1 MALALKMLLGGIGVI
16 SILVALVW
24 FANLGGIKA
33 RIFVNQIVKMRVSP
47 ERLTNPKTPKD
58 YGMAYTDTNIIT
70 PDGVRL
76 SAWEI
81 PAPSSS
87 DKTIIMNHALG
98 TTRYGAVEGLDG
110 VPVEYLPM
118 VKHLHDAGYNVVMYD
133 HRGQGDS
140 DGGTG
145 KTLIGTEAP
154 VGVGAT
160 ESQDVIGSLEYV
172 RSHPEFGNDQ
182 IAFLSQCMGASATFK
197 AWSEAPE
204 AFSDPKI
211 RSVVAVQPSIAYEMN
226 KRLILA
232 KANMDIVDAVLE
244 AQIEKYGFGF
254 ADNLRDVKGLTV
266 PVMFV
271 QTEADKYTFNV
282 ETGINDVQLI
292 YDAAPTEKE
301 MIWVRQTGP
310 NPHGAGQRF
319 DGYGYFNKY
328 PEQLLAFLDRHFET
342 RADHAA
348 SPGQTADPI

>member
-1 MALALKMLLGGIGVI
+1 MALTIKIIAGLIGAAAIFI
-16 SILVALVW
+16 SLVW
-24 FANLGGIKA
+24 FANLGGIKE

-47 ERLTNPKTPKD
+47 ERLANPKTPED
-58 YGMAYTDTNIIT
+58 YGMAYMDTNIIT

-76 SAWEI
+76 SAWVI
-81 PAPSSS
+81 PAPEHS
-87 DKTIIMNHALG
+87 DKTVIVNHALG

-118 VKHLHDAGYNVVMYD
+118 VKHLYDAGYNIVMYD

-160 ESQDVIGSLEYV
+160 EWQDVIGSLAYV
-172 RSHPEFGNDQ
+172 RSHPEFGDDQ

-197 AWSEAPE
+197 AWSETPE

-211 RSVVAVQPSIAYEMN
+211 RSVVAIQPPIAYEMN
-226 KRLILA
+226 KRLIID
-232 KANMDIVDAVLE
+232 KARMDIVDAVLE
-244 AQIEKYGFGF
+244 AQMEKYGFGF

-266 PVMFV
+266 PVLFL
-271 QTEADKYTFNV
+271 QTEADKYTYDV

-310 NPHGAGQRF
+310 NPHGTGQRF

-328 PEQLLAFLDRHFET
+328 PEQLLDFLDRHFET
-342 RADHAA
+342 PVDNAA
-348 SPGQTADPI
+348 STGQSENPT

>member
-1 MALALKMLLGGIGVI
+1 MTRTLKVAARFVGVGAI
-16 SILVALVW
+16 FVGLVGCASFNDL
-24 FANLGGIKA
+24 KE

-47 ERLTNPKTPKD
+47 ERLSNPKTPRD
-58 YGMAYTDTNIIT
+58 YGMAYTDVDIVT

-81 PAPSSS
+81 PAPVESGR
-87 DKTIIMNHALG
+87 TIVMNHALG

-145 KTLIGTEAP
+145 RTLKGTEAP

-160 ESQDVIGSLEYV
+160 EWQDVLGSLEYV
-172 RSHPEFGNDQ
+172 RNHPDYGNDEL
-182 IAFLSQCMGASATFK
+182 AFLSQCMGASATFK
-197 AWSEAPE
+197 AWSLAPE
-204 AFSDPKI
+204 TFNDPKI
-211 RSVVAVQPSIAYEMN
+211 KSVVAIQPPIAYEMN
-226 KRLILA
+226 RRLIID
-232 KANMDIVDAVLE
+232 KTNMDIVDDVLA
-244 AQIEKYGFGF
+244 AQKEKYGFGF
-254 ADNLRDVKGLTV
+254 ADNVNDVKALTV
-266 PVMFV
+266 PVLFL
-271 QTEADKYTFNV
+271 QTERDKYTFDV

-301 MIWVRQTGP
+301 IIWVRETGP
-310 NPHGAGQRF
+310 NPHGTGQRF

-328 PEQLLAFLDRHFET
+328 PQKLLEFLDKHYQ
-342 RADHAA
+342 
-348 SPGQTADPI
+348 S

>member
-1 MALALKMLLGGIGVI
+1 MALTIKIIAGLVGVAAIFI
-16 SILVALVW
+16 SLVW
-24 FANLGGIKA
+24 FANLGGIKE
-33 RIFVNQIVKMRVSP
+33 RIFVDQIVKMRVSP
-47 ERLTNPKTPKD
+47 ERLSNPKTPKD
-58 YGMAYTDTNIIT
+58 YGMAYSNTNIIAT
-70 PDGVRL
+70 DGVRL

-81 PAPSSS
+81 PAPTQS

-133 HRGQGDS
+133 HRGQGES

-145 KTLIGTEAP
+145 ETLIGTEAP

-160 ESQDVIGSLEYV
+160 EWQDVIGSLNYV
-172 RSHPEFGNDQ
+172 RSHPEFGDDQ

-197 AWSEAPE
+197 AWSQEPGKFA
-204 AFSDPKI
+204 DPKI
-211 RSVVAVQPSIAYEMN
+211 RSVVAIQPPIAYEMN
-226 KRLILA
+226 KRLIID
-232 KANMDIVDAVLE
+232 KTNMDIVDAVLG
-244 AQIEKYGFGF
+244 AQMKKYGFGF
-254 ADNLRDVKGLTV
+254 ADNLRDVKALTV

-292 YDAAPTEKE
+292 FDAAPTEKE
-301 MIWVRQTGP
+301 MIWVRATGP
-310 NPHGAGQRF
+310 YPHGTGQRF

-328 PEQLLAFLDRHFET
+328 PGQLLDFLDRHFEKGS
-342 RADHAA
+342 R
-348 SPGQTADPI
+348 

>member
-1 MALALKMLLGGIGVI
+1 MALALKILLGGIGVI

-24 FANLGGIKA
+24 FANLGGIKE

-81 PAPSSS
+81 PVPSSS

-118 VKHLHDAGYNVVMYD
+118 VKQLHDAGYNVVMYD

-140 DGGTG
+140 YGGTG

-160 ESQDVIGSLEYV
+160 EWQDVIGSLEHV
-172 RSHPEFGNDQ
+172 RSHPEFGDDQ

-204 AFSDPKI
+204 TFSDPKI
-211 RSVVAVQPSIAYEMN
+211 RSVVAVQPPIAYEMN
-226 KRLILA
+226 KRLIIDKA
-232 KANMDIVDAVLE
+232 KMDIVDAVLE
-244 AQIEKYGFGF
+244 AQMEKYGFGF

-310 NPHGAGQRF
+310 SPHGTGQRF

-342 RADHAA
+342 RADNAA